1 MKSLFK
7 DSAKLFGKT
16 LLVSLLCFFVVI
28 SVMVV
33 SVGFFAEPA
42 GYYVTGTK
50 DGKVENLYTY
60 YTADG
65 EDTKYETY
73 EKQGYALEKTEIKL
87 VPEAKEKGSFVLAQ
101 ILCIGILGIFIY
113 PRLWERGYKDRNLA
127 QTGNIVGDQWR
138 GLKLGLIA
146 IIPWVALLLVLSQ
159 VKGFAVS
166 LLMFASPIF
175 YPVYSLMTD
184 GSIYFSQVG
193 VLTLIGMV
201 ACWLILPVFSALG
214 YGLGFKDFSITEKLT
229 YNKQR

>member
-33 SVGFFAEPA
+33 SVGFFAESA

-65 EDTKYETY
+65 EDTKYEAY
-73 EKQGYALEKTEIKL
+73 EKQGYTLEKTEIKL
-87 VPEAKEKGSFVLAQ
+87 VPESKEKGSFVLSQ

-146 IIPWVALLLVLSQ
+146 IIPWVVTLLVLWR

-166 LLMFASPIF
+166 LLMFASPVF
-175 YPVYSLMTD
+175 YPAYTLMTS
-184 GSIYFSQVG
+184 GNIYLSQVS
-193 VLTLIGMV
+193 VLTLVGMA
-201 ACWLILPVFSALG
+201 ACWLILPVFAALG
-214 YGLGFKDFSITEKLT
+214 YGLGFKDYSIMEKIT
-229 YNKQR
+229 YNKGK